1 VIAYRC
7 LVSRSSAR
15 RPLVETLHGE
25 DAALAA
31 FSVWTGASRP
41 FVHYRSAGR
50 FVVTDGHTTVKVQV
64 LSGA

>member
-1 VIAYRC
+1 MIAYRC

-15 RPLVETLHGE
+15 RPLVEVLHGE

-41 FVHYRSAGR
+41 FVHRRGAHRY
-50 FVVTDGHTTVKVQV
+50 VVTDGHTTVKVCV